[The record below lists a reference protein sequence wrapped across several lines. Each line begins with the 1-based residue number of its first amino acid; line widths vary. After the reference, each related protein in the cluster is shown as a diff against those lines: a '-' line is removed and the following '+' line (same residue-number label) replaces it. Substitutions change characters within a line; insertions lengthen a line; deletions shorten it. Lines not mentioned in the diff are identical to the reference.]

1 MARKN
6 EVTVKLEK
14 GAHERLKFT
23 LANDPQ
29 RRGQTVKAVLTE
41 LADAL
46 VARRLRKLGIG
57 VERLAAAGVPV
68 GAIDA
73 ALGLGV
79 NV

>member
-1 MARKN
+1 MPRKN

-14 GAHERLKFT
+14 GAHERLKYT
-23 LANDPQ
+23 LANDPH

-46 VARRLRKLGIG
+46 VARRMRKLGIG

-73 ALGLGV
+73 AVGLGV
-79 NV
+79 DV